1 MSERAHRFVVLD
13 GLRGAA
19 ALLVIS
25 DHIPSVIWD
34 IAPSRALAVDFFFVL
49 SGFVLAHAYGDR
61 LSSSMTVRAFMT
73 RRLIRLYPLYILG
86 STLGALLVVAQ
97 VMKGWMQVSPGEFAF
112 VSFFGI
118 AFLPCPPLFDW
129 TNSAPFP
136 FDGPAWSLFFELVA
150 NLLLATFAFLRN
162 PRSLLLFL
170 PVAAIALIYF
180 ALQAGTFDMGWKY
193 ETFPGGA
200 ARLLYEFFA
209 GVLIYSF
216 WQRGYRWHLPAAA
229 AFVLLFVVAS
239 GSAFTVGIYRLAWD
253 VSMQLVF
260 IPLIVALAANAAV
273 SGTFARL
280 CTILG
285 NLSYGIY
292 VLHIPILIATRLVTN
307 HMLGENQVS
316 GLAMTFLVA
325 TLATIAAAITYSA
338 YDVPLRAGLTRHLK
352 ARPSRMA

>member
-1 MSERAHRFVVLD
+1 MSESAHRFIVLD

-25 DHIPSVIWD
+25 DHIPSVIWN

-61 LSSSMTVRAFMT
+61 LSSSMSVRAFMT

-86 STLGALLVVAQ
+86 SALGALLVLAQ
-97 VMKGWMQVSPGEFAF
+97 VLKGWMHVPPTEFAI

-129 TNSAPFP
+129 TASAPFP

-150 NLLLATFAFLRN
+150 NLLLATFAFLRR
-162 PRSLLLFL
+162 PRSLLIFL
-170 PVAAIALIYF
+170 PIAAVALIYF
-180 ALQAGTFDMGWKY
+180 TLQSGTFDMGWKY

-200 ARLLYEFFA
+200 ARLAYEFFA
-209 GVLIYSF
+209 GVLIHDL
-216 WQRGYRWHLPAAA
+216 WRKGYRWHLPAVA
-229 AFVLLFVVAS
+229 AFALLFVVAM
-239 GSAFTVGIYRLAWD
+239 GSALTHNSSRMAWD
-253 VSMQLVF
+253 LSMQLVF

-273 SGTFARL
+273 SGSFARL

-292 VLHIPILIATRLVTN
+292 VLHIPILIAMRLMTN
-307 HMLGENQVS
+307 HLLGENQIS

-325 TLATIAAAITYSA
+325 ILATIAAAITYSA
-338 YDVPLRAGLTRHLK
+338 YDVPIRKELNRSLK
-352 ARPSRMA
+352 ARSASTD